1 MNLNQKEEYAAGMNI
16 DKYTCKDP
24 KGNTTAKIS
33 KEEYTIRIPIEVI
46 QRTKKDGTVH
56 PLIFYWHDNTN
67 EMPIKV
73 KINRIISI
81 TPQHERSSGTVGDRY
96 EVDVGGIRE
105 LIYYSKLQPRKWF
118 RIVVVSE
125 EEYKGYYRVDGDG

>member
-1 MNLNQKEEYAAGMNI
+1 M
-16 DKYTCKDP
+16 DKYGLYYTGLTVLLSLYLLYFYLDKHSYAP
-24 KGNTTAKIS
+24 

-81 TPQHERSSGTVGDRY
+81 TPQHEWSSGTVGDRY

-125 EEYKGYYRVDGDG
+125 EEYRGYYRVDGDG